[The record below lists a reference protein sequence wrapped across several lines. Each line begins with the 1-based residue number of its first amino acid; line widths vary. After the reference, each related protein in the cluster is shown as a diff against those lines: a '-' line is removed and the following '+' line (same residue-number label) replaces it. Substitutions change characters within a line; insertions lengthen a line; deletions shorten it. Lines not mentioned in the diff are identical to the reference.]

1 MALHFT
7 AGNIKSD
14 IGKKLKLSH
23 YNPLLGSEFV
33 AESPGEKFTCD
44 EFGTK
49 IFDNAFDC
57 TALKCLCFHS
67 LEIFFSLAEVC
78 TETNNVKSLFNEPNQ
93 NDGGVQAA

>member
-1 MALHFT
+1 M
-7 AGNIKSD
+7 KSD
-14 IGKKLKLSH
+14 IGKKLKPNH
-23 YNPLLGSEFV
+23 YKPLLGSEIV
-33 AESPGEKFTCD
+33 AESLSEEITCN
-44 EFGTK
+44 EFSTK

-67 LEIFFSLAEVC
+67 LEIFFSLAEIC